1 MSEESKILE
10 QRLTE
15 VVISINELTSEIK
28 HLIQGHDETKSD
40 IKELQNKVQ
49 TLEINQAGENKIME
63 IMQKS
68 QDSIKRVGYSIVGAV
83 LTVAI
88 IGGLTFKLASGS

>member
-15 VVISINELTSEIK
+15 VVISLRELTSEIK

>member
-15 VVISINELTSEIK
+15 VVISLRELTSEIK

-88 IGGLTFKLASGS
+88 IGGLTFKLAGSS

>member
-15 VVISINELTSEIK
+15 VVISLRELTSEIK

-63 IMQKS
+63 VMQKS

-88 IGGLTFKLASGS
+88 IGGLTFKLAGSS